1 MNRMN
6 TTRFMSQEELM
17 QKYTE
22 INLGRD
28 EPCQAGGVPL
38 LVKDQKAYV
47 DAEDNHTMIFGS
59 TGSKKT
65 RLLGIPTVE
74 ILSRAGES
82 FIVTDP
88 KGEIYAKMAKSIQRR
103 GYRTYCMNLRELKNG
118 ITWNPLLLPYDFY
131 CQGDEGKAVEM
142 VNEMARMIVG
152 EKSEDPFWSNTTID
166 VITGLIMIL
175 LENADKDECNMMSVL
190 ALWSQYI
197 EAKADFIQRVRQNCS
212 DLVVRK
218 LNSLNNESSKTV
230 GSIEA
235 LVTTG
240 LNRLSANEEFIEF
253 LSQDGMKFDNIALEK
268 TAIFIIV
275 PDENKFYHFI
285 VSLFL
290 EQMYEVLI
298 RQAQRNPDQ
307 RLGIRMNYIID
318 EFANIPKME
327 NMDSMIS
334 ASRSRNIRFMLLV
347 QSKKQI
353 EEKYGPVAT
362 VICDNCSNWIYLYS
376 KDYELLN
383 EISRLCGN
391 VIYDNHLTIPLIS
404 EFELQHLNKE
414 EGEALV
420 LPGRNLPCIV
430 NLADIDEY
438 PYLQSS
444 SDILEVQAWTPVSV
458 FVLEE
463 KSANVNQFQGLRQMN
478 RSRRRKTLA
487 STRNKWLVGTC
498 NGVILVE
505 DAASMEEIVSGYGM
519 IRLCVNEFDDI
530 SCIRDLQWYICDN
543 RKMFQYADTLTK
555 EDPEK
560 IVLTIQELG
569 EGEFIPVPEST
580 FERLKGAGLC

>member
-17 QKYTE
+17 QKCTE
-22 INLGRD
+22 IDLSKD
-28 EPCQAGGVPL
+28 ETCQTGGVPL

-88 KGEIYAKMAKSIQRR
+88 KGEIYAKTAKNIQRR
-103 GYRTYCMNLRELKNG
+103 GYRTYCLNLRELKNG
-118 ITWNPLLLPYDFY
+118 ITWNPLLLPYEFY

-142 VNEMARMIVG
+142 VNEMVRMIVG

-166 VITGLIMIL
+166 VITGLILIL
-175 LENADKDECNMMSVL
+175 LENANKEECNMKSVL
-190 ALWSQYI
+190 ALWSQYL
-197 EAKADFIQRVRQNCS
+197 EAKENFIQWVRQNCS
-212 DLVVRK
+212 DLVARK
-218 LNSLNNESSKTV
+218 LNSLNNESPKTV

-240 LNRLSANEEFIEF
+240 LNRLSANEDFVEF
-253 LSQDGMKFDNIALEK
+253 LSQDGMKFDNIAQEK
-268 TAIFIIV
+268 TAIFILV

-298 RQAQRNPDQ
+298 KQAQRNPDQ

-334 ASRSRNIRFMLLV
+334 ASRSRNIRFTLLV

-353 EEKYGPVAT
+353 EEKYGPAAT

-376 KDYELLN
+376 KGYDLLN

-404 EFELQHLNKE
+404 EFELQHLKKE

-420 LPGRNLPCIV
+420 LSGRNLPCIV

-438 PYLQSS
+438 PYLQTC
-444 SDILEVQAWTPVSV
+444 SDILEVQPWIPVAV
-458 FVLEE
+458 FSLEE
-463 KSANVNQFQGLRQMN
+463 KKTSACRFPMLQQMN
-478 RSRRRKTLA
+478 RSRRRRKLI

-505 DAASMEEIVSGYGM
+505 DVASMQEIASGYGM
-519 IRLCVNEFDDI
+519 IRLCADEFDDL
-530 SCIRDLQWYICDN
+530 SCIRDLQWYMSDN
-543 RKMFQYADTLTK
+543 KKLFQYADILGK
-555 EDPEK
+555 INPEK

-569 EGEFIPVPEST
+569 EDEFVPVPEDAI
-580 FERLKGAGLC
+580 ERLKGAGLC

>member
-1 MNRMN
+1 MNKMN

-22 INLGRD
+22 IDLAGD
-28 EPCQAGGVPL
+28 EQCQAGGVPL
-38 LVKDQKAYV
+38 LVRGQKAYI
-47 DAEDNHTMIFGS
+47 DTEDNHTMIFGS

-88 KGEIYAKMAKSIQRR
+88 KGEIYAKTAKSIQRR
-103 GYRTYCMNLRELKNG
+103 GYRTYCLNLRELRKG
-118 ITWNPLLLPYDFY
+118 VTWNPLLLPYEFY
-131 CQGDEGKAVEM
+131 CQGNEGKAVEM

-166 VITGLIMIL
+166 VITGLMLIL
-175 LENADKDECNMMSVL
+175 LENANKEECNIMSVL
-190 ALWSQYI
+190 ALWSQYV
-197 EAKADFIQRVRQNCS
+197 ESKENFLQRVKQTCS
-212 DLVVRK
+212 ELVVRK
-218 LNSLNNESSKTV
+218 LNSLNNESPRTV

-240 LNRLSANEEFIEF
+240 LNRLSANEEFVEF
-253 LSQDGMKFDNIALEK
+253 LSQDGMTFDNIALEK

-285 VSLFL
+285 ASLFL
-290 EQMYEVLI
+290 EQIYEVLI
-298 RQAQRNPDQ
+298 KQAQHNPDQ
-307 RLGIRMNYIID
+307 RLSIRMNYIID

-327 NMDSMIS
+327 NMDSMIT
-334 ASRSRNIRFMLLV
+334 ASRSRNIRFMLLI
-347 QSKKQI
+347 QSKKQL
-353 EEKYGPVAT
+353 EEKYGCAASI
-362 VICDNCSNWIYLYS
+362 ICDNCSNWIYLYS
-376 KDYELLN
+376 KDYALLN

-391 VIYDNHLTIPLIS
+391 VIYDNLLTIPLIS

-420 LPGRNLPCIV
+420 LAGRSLPCIV

-444 SDILEVQAWTPVSV
+444 SDILEVQEWTPIDT
-458 FVLEE
+458 FILEE
-463 KSANVNQFQGLRQMN
+463 KKANNVYHLQNLRQFN
-478 RSRRRKTLA
+478 RSRRRRINI
-487 STRNKWLVGTC
+487 RNIWLVGTC

-505 DAASMEEIVSGYGM
+505 DAFSRQEVKSGLAM
-519 IRLCVNEFDDI
+519 IRLCLDEFEDT
-530 SCIRDLQWYICDN
+530 SCIRDMQWYISDHN
-543 RKMFQYADTLTK
+543 KLFQYAEILAK
-555 EDPEK
+555 GAPEK
-560 IVLTIQELG
+560 VVLTMQELG
-569 EGEFIPVPEST
+569 EDGFEPVPESIV
-580 FERLKGAGLC
+580 EGLKGVGLC

>member
-22 INLGRD
+22 IDLGRE
-28 EPCQAGGVPL
+28 EPCQMGGVPL

-88 KGEIYAKMAKSIQRR
+88 KGEIYAKTAKNIQRR
-103 GYRTYCMNLRELKNG
+103 GYQTYCLNLRELKKG
-118 ITWNPLLLPYDFY
+118 TTWNPLLLPYEFY
-131 CQGDEGKAVEM
+131 CRGDEGKAVEM
-142 VNEMARMIVG
+142 VNEMVRMIVG

-166 VITGLIMIL
+166 VITGLILIL
-175 LENADKDECNMMSVL
+175 LENANKEECNLMSVL
-190 ALWSQYI
+190 ALWSQYV
-197 EAKADFIQRVRQNCS
+197 EAKENFMQRVKQTCS
-212 DLVVRK
+212 DLVIRK

-253 LSQDGMKFDNIALEK
+253 LSQDGIKFDNIALEK
-268 TAIFIIV
+268 TAIFILV

-298 RQAQRNPDQ
+298 KQAQRNPDQ

-334 ASRSRNIRFMLLV
+334 ASRSRNIRFTLLV

-353 EEKYGPVAT
+353 EEKYGPAASI
-362 VICDNCSNWIYLYS
+362 ICDNCNNWIYLYS

-391 VIYDNHLTIPLIS
+391 VIYDNLLTIPLIS
-404 EFELQHLNKE
+404 EFELQHLKKE

-420 LPGRNLPCIV
+420 LSGRNLPCIV

-438 PYLQSS
+438 PYLQGS
-444 SDILEVQAWTPVSV
+444 SDMPEVQAWTPVTV
-458 FVLEE
+458 FSLKEQ
-463 KSANVNQFQGLRQMN
+463 KTSACRLPGLQQMN
-478 RSRRRKTLA
+478 RSRRRRKLI

-505 DAASMEEIVSGYGM
+505 DVASMEEIASGCGM
-519 IRLCVNEFDDI
+519 IRLCVDEFDDI
-530 SCIRDLQWYICDN
+530 SCIRNLQWYMSDN
-543 RKMFQYADTLTK
+543 RKMFQYVDILTK
-555 EDPEK
+555 VNPEK

-569 EGEFIPVPEST
+569 EEEFTQVPEST
-580 FERLKGAGLC
+580 IERLKGAGLC

>member
-17 QKYTE
+17 QKYKE
-22 INLGRD
+22 IDLGR
-28 EPCQAGGVPL
+28 EETCQVGGVPL
-38 LVKDQKAYV
+38 LVKDQKAYI

-82 FIVTDP
+82 FVVTDP
-88 KGEIYAKMAKSIQRR
+88 KGEIYAKTAKSIQRR
-103 GYRTYCMNLRELKNG
+103 GYRTYCLNLRELKDG
-118 ITWNPLLLPYDFY
+118 MTWNPLLLPYEFY
-131 CQGDEGKAVEM
+131 CQGEEGKAVEM
-142 VNEMARMIVG
+142 VNELARMIVG
-152 EKSEDPFWSNTTID
+152 EKSEDPFWSNTTMD
-166 VITGLIMIL
+166 VITGLILIL
-175 LENADKDECNMMSVL
+175 LENADKEECNMVSVL
-190 ALWSQYI
+190 ALWSQYL
-197 EAKADFIQRVRQNCS
+197 EAKEEFLQRVGQICS
-212 DLVVRK
+212 NLVVRK
-218 LNSLNNESSKTV
+218 LNSLNNESPKTV

-240 LNRLSANEEFIEF
+240 LNRISANEDFVEF
-253 LSQDGMKFDNIALEK
+253 LSQDGMKFDNIAREK
-268 TAIFIIV
+268 TAIFLLV

-290 EQMYEVLI
+290 EQMYEALI
-298 RQAQRNPDQ
+298 KQAQQSPEQ

-334 ASRSRNIRFMLLV
+334 ASRSRNIRFTLLV

-353 EEKYGPVAT
+353 EEKYGSAASI
-362 VICDNCSNWIYLYS
+362 ICDNCNNWIYLYS
-376 KDYELLN
+376 KDYGLLN

-391 VIYDNHLTIPLIS
+391 VIYDNHMTVPLIS
-404 EFELQHLNKE
+404 EFELQHLKKE

-420 LPGRNLPCIV
+420 LSGRNLPCIV

-438 PYLQSS
+438 PDLENC
-444 SDILEVQAWTPVSV
+444 SDILEVQPWTPAAV
-458 FVLEE
+458 FSLQEQ
-463 KSANVNQFQGLRQMN
+463 KTSACGLPGLRQMN
-478 RSRRRKTLA
+478 RSRRRRKLI

-498 NGVILVE
+498 NGVVLVE
-505 DAASMEEIVSGYGM
+505 DAASLEEIASGSGM
-519 IRLCVNEFDDI
+519 IRLCVDEFDDL
-530 SCIRDLQWYICDN
+530 SCIRDLQWYISGIK
-543 RKMFQYADTLTK
+543 KMFQYVDILTK
-555 EDPEK
+555 GSPEK

-569 EGEFIPVPEST
+569 EEEFTSIPEST
-580 FERLKGAGLC
+580 IDRLKGAGLC

>member
-17 QKYTE
+17 QKCTE
-22 INLGRD
+22 IDLGRD
-28 EPCQAGGVPL
+28 EPCRTGGVPL

-82 FIVTDP
+82 FVVTDP
-88 KGEIYAKMAKSIQRR
+88 KGEIYAKTAKSIQRR
-103 GYRTYCMNLRELKNG
+103 GYRTYCLNLRELKNG
-118 ITWNPLLLPYDFY
+118 IAWNPLLLPYEFY

-166 VITGLIMIL
+166 VITGLILIL
-175 LENADKDECNMMSVL
+175 LENAKKEECNMRSVL
-190 ALWSQYI
+190 ALWSQYV
-197 EAKADFIQRVRQNCS
+197 EAKENFMLLVRQNCS

-240 LNRLSANEEFIEF
+240 LNRLSTNEDFVEF
-253 LSQDGMKFDNIALEK
+253 LSQEGMKFDNIALEK

-298 RQAQRNPDQ
+298 KQAQCNPEQ

-334 ASRSRNIRFMLLV
+334 AARSRNIRFTLLV

-353 EEKYGPVAT
+353 EEKYGPAASI
-362 VICDNCSNWIYLYS
+362 ICDNCNNWIYLYS
-376 KDYELLN
+376 KDYGLLN

-391 VIYDNHLTIPLIS
+391 VIYDNHMTIPLIS
-404 EFELQHLNKE
+404 EFELQHLKKE

-420 LPGRNLPCIV
+420 LSGRNLPCIV

-438 PYLQSS
+438 PYLQTC
-444 SDILEVQAWTPVSV
+444 SDILEVQPWTPAAV
-458 FVLEE
+458 FSLEE
-463 KSANVNQFQGLRQMN
+463 QKTSACRFPGLQQMN
-478 RSRRRKTLA
+478 RSRRRRKLI

-505 DAASMEEIVSGYGM
+505 DAASMTEIVSGYGM
-519 IRLCVNEFDDI
+519 IRLCTDEFDDI
-530 SCIRDLQWYICDN
+530 SCIRDLQWYMSDN
-543 RKMFQYADTLTK
+543 RKLFQYVDTLAK
-555 EDPEK
+555 INPEK

-569 EGEFIPVPEST
+569 EEEFTPVPEST
-580 FERLKGAGLC
+580 IERLKGAGLC